1 VKVAS
6 TPIDRGAAL
15 LGLLVVVLA
24 NVRYLAGLSELLD
37 PAMSMEPFYID
48 LAQRPLSDILARDPA
63 WGPLYALWLKPFR
76 AVLADPLRIYAANVY
91 ALSLGLCVAV
101 YFYILVLTRRAAV
114 AGGTA
119 LFVLVS
125 DFNVPLFSKIFAF
138 TLIVTLAGLT
148 LSELQ
153 SRRDRRMA
161 IAAWGVLLASYAR
174 PELYPSSLCLWIV
187 AIWFARRDLFALH
200 PPTLGWVVGGS
211 GLMLLVTWFF
221 GTPLWSTHHEG
232 DRLFTAFRE
241 HFAWN
246 WIRWNG
252 QHSYYAAIWQRE
264 FGAANSILEACLSNP
279 WAVAR
284 HVGGNFVG
292 VLQALFGAT
301 FDHYPLFA
309 PAAWP
314 RLVRAEA
321 WLVAAVI
328 LGSIVA
334 VGAGRERRKQALGRY
349 AHVLIIF
356 AAIAAFPIGG
366 ATLIYPRT
374 HYLLVPAVCVLL
386 AGALAV
392 SIVLPD
398 FSVRTPLRRGL
409 LVLVVL
415 ALVPA
420 PFVLPTAYFVP
431 GKSPV
436 GSLAVTRNVTDT
448 VEVIRSLD
456 LAKPVHV
463 LTFTD
468 GIGELLG
475 DGFHEVKV
483 WRRGERSLQ
492 AYLEDEHVDVIVTM
506 ERGRESFLIDD
517 PYWQT
522 IQLDPAAAGF
532 APVET
537 PGDGV
542 ARIWVRQP
550 AR

>member
-1 VKVAS
+1 
-6 TPIDRGAAL
+6 
-15 LGLLVVVLA
+15 
-24 NVRYLAGLSELLD
+24 
-37 PAMSMEPFYID
+37 
-48 LAQRPLSDILARDPA
+48 
-63 WGPLYALWLKPFR
+63 
-76 AVLADPLRIYAANVY
+76 
-91 ALSLGLCVAV
+91 
-101 YFYILVLTRRAAV
+101 
-114 AGGTA
+114 
-119 LFVLVS
+119 
-125 DFNVPLFSKIFAF
+125 
-138 TLIVTLAGLT
+138 
-148 LSELQ
+148 
-153 SRRDRRMA
+153 
-161 IAAWGVLLASYAR
+161 
-174 PELYPSSLCLWIV
+174 
-187 AIWFARRDLFALH
+187 
-200 PPTLGWVVGGS
+200 
-211 GLMLLVTWFF
+211 
-221 GTPLWSTHHEG
+221 
-232 DRLFTAFRE
+232 
-241 HFAWN
+241 
-246 WIRWNG
+246 
-252 QHSYYAAIWQRE
+252 
-264 FGAANSILEACLSNP
+264 
-279 WAVAR
+279 
-284 HVGGNFVG
+284 
-292 VLQALFGAT
+292 
-301 FDHYPLFA
+301 
-309 PAAWP
+309 
-314 RLVRAEA
+314 
-321 WLVAAVI
+321 
-328 LGSIVA
+328 
-334 VGAGRERRKQALGRY
+334 
-349 AHVLIIF
+349 
-356 AAIAAFPIGG
+356 
-366 ATLIYPRT
+366 
-374 HYLLVPAVCVLL
+374 VCVLL

-506 ERGRESFLIDD
+506 ERGRDSFLIDD